1 MPLYIAQRGDLG
13 RCYRCLTDG
22 QTLKDRATQL
32 LIKYKTGAL
41 VTQLYVHYRMDFVMH
56 LMHYYLFWTMEKLH
70 LTPTEQLLTSQDG
83 MVFLVDR
90 KKELI
95 KVKGFQ
101 VIQFCRPLITT
112 GEYQGCPC

>member
-1 MPLYIAQRGDLG
+1 MWGVGFASF
-13 RCYRCLTDG
+13 T
-22 QTLKDRATQL
+22 TNL
-32 LIKYKTGAL
+32 LII
-41 VTQLYVHYRMDFVMH
+41 HYRKDFVMH
-56 LMHYYLFWTMEKLH
+56 LMYYYLFWIMEKLH
-70 LTPTEQLLTSQDG
+70 LIPTEQLLTSQDG

-112 GEYQGCPC
+112 DEYQGCPC

>member
-1 MPLYIAQRGDLG
+1 
-13 RCYRCLTDG
+13 
-22 QTLKDRATQL
+22 
-32 LIKYKTGAL
+32 
-41 VTQLYVHYRMDFVMH
+41 MH
-56 LMHYYLFWTMEKLH
+56 LMYYYLFWIMEKLH
-70 LTPTEQLLTSQDG
+70 LIPTEQLLTSQDG

-112 GEYQGCPC
+112 DEYQGCPC